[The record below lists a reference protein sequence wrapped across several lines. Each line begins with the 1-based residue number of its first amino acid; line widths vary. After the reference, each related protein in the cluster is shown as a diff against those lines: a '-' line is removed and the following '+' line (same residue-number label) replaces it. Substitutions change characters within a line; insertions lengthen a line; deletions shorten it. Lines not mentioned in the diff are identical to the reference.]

1 MKKTATII
9 LNRNLPDET
18 NALVEQILQFD
29 KKYTDIYVVEA
40 GSDSDKLSKY
50 YTWHVQSEE
59 VIKQGLR
66 YSRGMNYG
74 LLQLWNSNEWKK
86 YDSFFLITNDTKFP
100 DNQKTISILQGILNE
115 NHRVGI
121 ISPCSEAWA
130 EKKLIGDNSLRYFW
144 FIHNNAYFLRKD
156 LVEQLINT
164 DNPSYMDFL
173 FDGDNF
179 RGYLFESE
187 LIAKSYANDWA
198 AAITTQVFSEHNE
211 SYLLDKSQLIKT
223 ETYEENIELYV
234 AEGLKWIKK
243 KYGFN
248 NRWQMMQYS
257 KLFYEKFFEYFPE
270 EKLNK
275 I

>member
-1 MKKTATII
+1 
-9 LNRNLPDET
+9 
-18 NALVEQILQFD
+18 
-29 KKYTDIYVVEA
+29 
-40 GSDSDKLSKY
+40 
-50 YTWHVQSEE
+50 
-59 VIKQGLR
+59 
-66 YSRGMNYG
+66 
-74 LLQLWNSNEWKK
+74 
-86 YDSFFLITNDTKFP
+86 
-100 DNQKTISILQGILNE
+100 
-115 NHRVGI
+115 
-121 ISPCSEAWA
+121 
-130 EKKLIGDNSLRYFW
+130 
-144 FIHNNAYFLRKD
+144 
-156 LVEQLINT
+156 
-164 DNPSYMDFL
+164 MDFL
-173 FDGDNF
+173 FDCDNF
-179 RGYLFESE
+179 RGYLFESQ

-275 I
+275 IQESYASN